1 MNIIRS
7 KARTLLYLKKKF
19 PIPKLFVFKVSI
31 FLNNPTKI
39 LNIIKNKFKG
49 LIAIRSSNNFE
60 DAKSSL
66 AGKFKSFLN
75 IDSSNDQEVY
85 NSILSVINSYK
96 KYKSKKNEVFTQE
109 MVSTKYAGV
118 VTTCDISNNLPY
130 ICINYSK
137 NNSTDVTEGKKNTIF
152 ISNFF
157 NSKEIIKPLIFN
169 KLIITVKKIL
179 KYYKGKNLDIEFVV
193 NRKNQIKI
201 IQVRIL
207 SDDIS
212 KKILSREML
221 SRVLKKTEKKII
233 KIQKKH
239 FDLLGKT
246 TYFGVMPD
254 WNPAEIIGIKPK
266 PLALSMYQELVT
278 DHIWSE
284 NRKKYGFQ
292 DLTSHHLIQNF
303 FGTPYVDIRVDFN
316 SWLPND
322 LNTQLKKKLISY
334 YLDKF
339 KNNSHLHDKIEFDIL
354 FTCFTPNTD
363 TNLQELVQNNFSK
376 EEVRQFKSSLKKITQ
391 NIFLDLDSNK
401 KSIMKLN
408 QRIELIKNSDLY
420 FLEKIYWLVEDCK
433 KFGTSAFAGLA
444 RAAFIA
450 VDILRSLV
458 KKNMISSK
466 DLKLFFSSLDTVTK
480 RTINDLK
487 ILSKEKFIKKY
498 GHLRPS
504 TYDINSKSY
513 AEGYNLYFDKK
524 KNIKYINKIKFQLDN
539 SQKEKINY
547 FLKKNKINTTAEEL
561 FSNIKDSIIMRE
573 FAKFCFSKSI
583 DEIFKNIISLGNKY
597 NIKRNDLAFLDI
609 NYLLKYNYN
618 LDDGKIEH
626 EIKNNIKFNKKKYI
640 FNKKISLPDVILSHK
655 DIYTNSYFK
664 DKINFYGSEN
674 CIGETLF
681 LKDNKKYNYNNKI
694 VCIENADPGYDFL
707 FSKNLKGLITKYG
720 GANSH
725 MSIRCAELDLP
736 SAIGV
741 GDRLFQNAIN
751 SRKIKLNIEEK
762 KIEFF

>member
-1 MNIIRS
+1 MNKIRS

-19 PIPKLFVFKVSI
+19 PVPKLFVFKVSN
-31 FLNNPTKI
+31 FFNNPTKI

-49 LIAIRSSNNFE
+49 LIAVRSSNNFE

-96 KYKSKKNEVFTQE
+96 KYKSKKNEVFIQE
-109 MVSTKYAGV
+109 MISIKYAGV

-157 NSKEIIKPLIFN
+157 DSKEIIKPLIFN

-207 SDDIS
+207 SDGIS
-212 KKILSREML
+212 KKILSRETL
-221 SRVLKKTEKKII
+221 SRALKKTEKKII
-233 KIQKKH
+233 KIQKRH

-334 YLDKF
+334 YLNKF

-363 TNLQELVQNNFSK
+363 TNLQKLVQNNFSK
-376 EEVRQFKSSLKKITQ
+376 REVRQFKSSLKKITQ
-391 NIFLDLDSNK
+391 NIFLDLDTNK

-458 KKNMISSK
+458 KKNMISSE

-480 RTINDLK
+480 STINDLK

-524 KNIKYINKIKFQLDN
+524 KNIKYIKKNKFQLN
-539 SQKEKINY
+539 FSQKEKINY
-547 FLKKNKINTTAEEL
+547 FLKKNKINSSAEEL

-573 FAKFCFSKSI
+573 FGKFCFSKSI
-583 DEIFKNIISLGNKY
+583 DEIFKNIIFLGNKY

-626 EIKNNIKFNKKKYI
+626 EIKNNIKVNKEKYI
-640 FNKKISLPDVILSHK
+640 FNKKISLPNVILSHK

-725 MSIRCAELDLP
+725 MSIRCAELNLP

>member
-19 PIPKLFVFKVSI
+19 PIPKLFVFKVSN
-31 FLNNPTKI
+31 FFNNPTKI

-49 LIAIRSSNNFE
+49 LIAVRSSNNFE

-85 NSILSVINSYK
+85 NSILGVINSYK
-96 KYKSKKNEVFTQE
+96 KYKSKNNEVFIQE
-109 MVSTKYAGV
+109 MVSIKYAGV

-157 NSKEIIKPLIFN
+157 NSKIIIKPLIFN
-169 KLIITVKKIL
+169 KLIIIVKKIL

-207 SDDIS
+207 SDGIS
-212 KKILSREML
+212 KKILSRETL
-221 SRVLKKTEKKII
+221 SRALKKTEKKII
-233 KIQKKH
+233 KIQKRH
-239 FDLLGKT
+239 FDLLGKI

-292 DLTSHHLIQNF
+292 DLTSHHLMQNF

-322 LNTQLKKKLISY
+322 LSTQLKKKLISY
-334 YLDKF
+334 YLNKF
-339 KNNSHLHDKIEFDIL
+339 KNNTHLHDKIEFDIL

-376 EEVRQFKSSLKKITQ
+376 GEVRQFKLSLKKITQ
-391 NIFLDLDSNK
+391 NIFLDLDANK

-450 VDILRSLV
+450 VDILRSFV
-458 KKNMISSK
+458 KKNMISSE

-480 RTINDLK
+480 STINDLK

-524 KNIKYINKIKFQLDN
+524 KNIKYIKRNKFQLNN
-539 SQKEKINY
+539 SQKEKINN
-547 FLKKNKINTTAEEL
+547 FLKKSKINSSAEKL

-573 FAKFCFSKSI
+573 FGKFCFSKSI
-583 DEIFKNIISLGNKY
+583 DEIFQNIIFLGNKY

-618 LDDGKIEH
+618 LDNGKIEY
-626 EIKNNIKFNKKKYI
+626 EIKNNIKVNKEKYI

-664 DKINFYGSEN
+664 DKINFYGSKN
-674 CIGETLF
+674 CIGQTLF

>member
-1 MNIIRS
+1 MYIIRS

-19 PIPKLFVFKVSI
+19 PIPKLFVFKVSN
-31 FLNNPTKI
+31 FFNNPTKI
-39 LNIIKNKFKG
+39 IDIIKNKFKG
-49 LIAIRSSNNFE
+49 LIAVRSSNNFE

-85 NSILSVINSYK
+85 NSILRVINSYK
-96 KYKSKKNEVFTQE
+96 KYKSKKNEVFIQE
-109 MVSTKYAGV
+109 MVPTKYAGV

-152 ISNFF
+152 ISRFF

-169 KLIITVKKIL
+169 KLIIVVKKIL

-207 SDDIS
+207 SEGIS
-212 KKILSREML
+212 KKILPVEPLDKS
-221 SRVLKKTEKKII
+221 LKKIEKKIT

-239 FDLLGKT
+239 FDLFGNT

-278 DHIWSE
+278 DHVWSE

-322 LNTQLKKKLISY
+322 LNPKLKYKLVNY
-334 YLDKF
+334 YLNKF

-354 FTCFTPNTD
+354 FTCFTPG
-363 TNLQELVQNNFSK
+363 TNNDLQKLIKNNFSK
-376 EEVRQFKSSLKKITQ
+376 EEITSLKFSLKKITE
-391 NIFLDLDSNK
+391 NIFKDLVTNK
-401 KSIMKLN
+401 KSIMLLN
-408 QRIELIKNSDLY
+408 QRIELIKKSDLY
-420 FLEKIYWLVEDCK
+420 FFEKIYWLVEDCK
-433 KFGTSAFAGLA
+433 KYGTSAFSGLA

-450 VDILRSLV
+450 IDILRSLN
-458 KKNMISSK
+458 KNKILSSE
-466 DLKLFFSSLDTVTK
+466 DLRLFFSSLDTVTK
-480 RTINDLK
+480 NTINDVK
-487 ILSKEKFIKKY
+487 ILSKEEFIKAY

-504 TYDINSKSY
+504 SYDINSKNYS
-513 AEGYNLYFDKK
+513 EGYNLYFDKRKDIKFIK
-524 KNIKYINKIKFQLDN
+524 KNKFKLNN
-539 SQKEKINY
+539 SQKEKINT
-547 FLKKNKINTTAEEL
+547 FLKKNKVNLSVKNL
-561 FSNIKDSIIMRE
+561 FLNIRDSIIMRE
-573 FAKFCFSKSI
+573 YGKFCFSKSI
-583 DEIFKNIISLGNKY
+583 DEIFKNIIYLGNKY
-597 NIKRNDLAFLDI
+597 NIKRSDLAFLDI

-618 LDDGKIEH
+618 LDNAKVLQEF
-626 EIKNNIKFNKKKYI
+626 KNNIKVNKEKYK
-640 FNKKISLPDVILSHK
+640 FNKKIILPDVILSYK
-655 DIYTNSYFK
+655 DIYINTYSK
-664 DKINFYGSEN
+664 DKINFYGYGTS
-674 CIGETLF
+674 IGDSLY

-725 MSIRCAELDLP
+725 MSIRCAELNLP

-741 GDRLFQNAIN
+741 GEKVFQNAVN